1 MNTSRVRLH
10 SLAKINL
17 DLRVLN
23 KRADG
28 FHELRTIFQTVSL
41 ADEIDVEYTPAR
53 ATKLELD
60 SSVEMADNLI
70 LRAADLALEA
80 MATRAHLRFR
90 LRKKIPMGGG
100 LGGGSSNAA
109 AVLLA
114 LPVLARKPL
123 SMERL
128 VELGSKLG
136 SDVPFFFRGG
146 AALGLGRGTE
156 LYPLPDLPSHPVLL
170 VAPGVHVSTAEAYAA
185 LRRKLTNKLPSRI
198 INSFQAFAW
207 RLENTGSG
215 TNWDGENDFENVVFG
230 KHPQL
235 ESIRG
240 KLLKAGAETARMSGS
255 GSTLFGIFRDRE
267 LRDRAAL
274 RIARE
279 PGIGEIYPVTLVS
292 RRRYQALW
300 RRQLGIAD
308 MDGTVWPPRS
318 RSKR

>member
-1 MNTSRVRLH
+1 LRVRLR

-41 ADEIDVEYTPAR
+41 GDEIDVEYTPAR

-60 SSVEMADNLI
+60 SSVEIADNLI
-70 LRAADLALEA
+70 LRAAELALEA
-80 MATRAHLRFR
+80 MGTRARVRFR

-123 SMERL
+123 PMERL
-128 VELGSKLG
+128 IELGSKLG
-136 SDVPFFFRGG
+136 SDVPFFFLGG
-146 AALGLGRGTE
+146 AALGMGRGTD
-156 LYPLPDLPSHPVLL
+156 LYPLPDLPPLHALL
-170 VAPGVHVSTAEAYAA
+170 VAPGVHVSTSEAYAA
-185 LRRKLTNKLPSRI
+185 LRRELTNELQSRI

-207 RLENTGSG
+207 RLGQTGSSA
-215 TNWDGENDFENVVFG
+215 NWDGENDFESVVFG
-230 KHPQL
+230 KYPQL

-267 LRDRAAL
+267 LRGRAAL

-279 PGIGEIYPVTLVS
+279 PGNGEIYPVTLVS

-300 RRQLGIAD
+300 RRQLGIAQ